1 MVCELKYEIKKL
13 LDSQQ
18 GLEVDKKGK
27 EYIIQGLY
35 KYSLDYNGC
44 ITQGKREIKLVV
56 QDDFPNSIPKLYISN
71 YPEHIEHIYADG
83 NVCLATTG
91 EMIYFFK

>member
-35 KYSLDYNGC
+35 KYSL
-44 ITQGKREIKLVV
+44 IIMVV
-56 QDDFPNSIPKLYISN
+56 LHKVR
-71 YPEHIEHIYADG
+71 G
-83 NVCLATTG
+83 R
-91 EMIYFFK
+91 

>member
-44 ITQGKREIKLVV
+44 IIQGKREIKLVV
-56 QDDFPNSIPKLYISN
+56 
-71 YPEHIEHIYADG
+71 
-83 NVCLATTG
+83 
-91 EMIYFFK
+91 